1 MPRPGPRPYE
11 CVRRAWHSDRHKPIR
26 GSMIGQILR
35 MAYDT
40 HSAATKGN
48 REWQDKLL
56 LVVCK
61 AEEIMYSKANSEAEY
76 VSQDTLWDRVND
88 AINTIIR
95 RDESTE
101 TGGLLPPCIEAALNL
116 GCKVERASRSQRH
129 NNPRSYLSPRTQEPA
144 SVTPRAIDRTHDDQ
158 GPRLMPIHS
167 INPLNFAARATT
179 IVNPNLPVSESS
191 LCLAESCNAAP
202 PQSYPHLYENIPP
215 GSDHLTSKEADMH
228 QNFGSV
234 YPLFYGD
241 HYKIEASDMVSEV
254 LKRTDS
260 NTILVGKPIGTSVA
274 VHTDMGVLQPVFS
287 CSSAEVCGSMKITEA
302 DFRNIHDKPTGTQ
315 CDLSLRLGPCSD
327 PCISTKRNQAQE
339 NEIIG
344 SSSSQERDKF
354 SVFSQRRN
362 KEFCFFPSTSNR
374 DPFESCPDEWAS
386 KGEVPI
392 LEANMRKRKAPFSD
406 DVEGGHFCWQS
417 NQFIGRRIEG
427 PGL

>member
-56 LVVCK
+56 LVVCR

-88 AINTIIR
+88 AVNTIIR

-101 TGGLLPPCIEAALNL
+101 TGDLLPPCIEAALNL

-144 SVTPRAIDRTHDDQ
+144 SVAPRAIDRSHDEQ

-191 LCLAESCNAAP
+191 HRLAESSNAP
-202 PQSYPHLYENIPP
+202 PPHSYPILYENIPP
-215 GSDHLTSKEADMH
+215 GSDQLTTKEADMH

-234 YPLFYGD
+234 YPLFYGNQ
-241 HYKIEASDMVSEV
+241 YQIEASDMVSEV
-254 LKRTDS
+254 PTRTNS

-274 VHTDMGVLQPVFS
+274 AHRDMGVLQTVFS
-287 CSSAEVCGSMKITEA
+287 CSSAEVGSVKITKA
-302 DFRNIHDKPTGTQ
+302 DFRNIHEKPTGTQ

-327 PCISTKRNQAQE
+327 PCRSNERNQAQE
-339 NEIIG
+339 NEIVG

-354 SVFSQRRN
+354 SVFSQHKN
-362 KEFCFFPSTSNR
+362 MEFCFFPSTSNR
-374 DPFESCPDEWAS
+374 GPSESCPDKWAS
-386 KGEVPI
+386 EGDVQNS
-392 LEANMRKRKAPFSD
+392 EANIRKRKAPFSD
-406 DVEGGHFCWQS
+406 NVEDGHFCWQS
-417 NQFIGRRIEG
+417 NQLSGRIEG